1 MGRIIKLINVSAQN
15 NNKFYDMIEN
25 SDGTWTA
32 HYGRVGANGVKE
44 IYSIGMWDKKYK
56 EKLKKGYRD
65 ITDLVSI
72 QKEDNSEVKVD
83 SSSSKVIELINF
95 LQKSAKDTIKSNYTV
110 SVADVTEKQLESAQ
124 IILDELVG
132 IKTKST
138 DTINSNLLE
147 LYKIIPRKMKNTKDY
162 LLNSS
167 FDNKFFKELLSNEQN
182 LLDVMR
188 GQVTTVKDK
197 KVNIVDLNI
206 MISDAT
212 KEDIKNIKDNTD
224 LLIGKNDNIFVVD
237 NSKYSKIY
245 DSNDIKNSK
254 LLYHGSRN
262 ENWWSIINNGLK
274 IRPAN
279 AIHTGSMFGNGIY
292 MANRAKKSLGY
303 SSLNGSHWAK
313 GGSSKA
319 FLALYEV
326 NCGKIWDLFKNGSY
340 SSWMGN
346 LNIKKC
352 KEKGYDSVYA
362 KKGADLYNDE
372 YIIYEEYRCKIKY
385 LIEINK

>member
-56 EKLKKGYRD
+56 EKIKKGYRD
-65 ITDLVSI
+65 ITELVSI

-224 LLIGKNDNIFVVD
+224 LLIGKNDNIFIVD

>member
-56 EKLKKGYRD
+56 EKIKKGYRD
-65 ITDLVSI
+65 ITELVSI